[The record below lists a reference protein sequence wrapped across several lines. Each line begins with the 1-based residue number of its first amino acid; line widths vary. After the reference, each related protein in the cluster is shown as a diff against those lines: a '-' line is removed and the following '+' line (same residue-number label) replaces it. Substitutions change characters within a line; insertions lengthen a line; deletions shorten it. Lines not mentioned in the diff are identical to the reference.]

1 MSDEPQLSR
10 AAAVPR
16 RVPNPTVGRLSV
28 YARVLASLQGDEGAT
43 TSSGVL
49 GERTG
54 FSAAQIRRD
63 LALFG
68 QFGTRGRGYD
78 ISSLRARLDE
88 ILGVHIARR
97 VALVG
102 SGNLGTALLG
112 YTGFREH
119 NFEIVAAFDV
129 APSRVGSKAPGGVP
143 IHHLDDLPHVASA
156 ENVEIAILAVPVDA
170 AQATLNAVA
179 RAGIHAVLN
188 FAPTRL
194 EAPEGVRLR
203 NVDLSV
209 ELEALSFYLANS
221 PDAEDR

>member
-1 MSDEPQLSR
+1 M
-10 AAAVPR
+10 
-16 RVPNPTVGRLSV
+16 
-28 YARVLASLQGDEGAT
+28 YARVLASLQREDGVT
-43 TSSGVL
+43 TSSSVI

-68 QFGTRGRGYD
+68 QFGTRGRGYE
-78 ISSLRARLDE
+78 IAELRARLDE

-102 SGNLGTALLG
+102 SGNLGSALLG

-119 NFEIVAAFDV
+119 NFDIVAAFDV
-129 APSRVGSKAPGGVP
+129 SPTRVGAKAPGGVP

-156 ENVEIAILAVPVDA
+156 EKVEIAILAVPVEA
-170 AQATLNAVA
+170 AQATLDAVA

-188 FAPTRL
+188 FAPKRL
-194 EAPEGVRLR
+194 EPPAGVRLR

-209 ELEALSFYLANS
+209 ELEALSFYLAHESDPS
-221 PDAEDR
+221 PRK